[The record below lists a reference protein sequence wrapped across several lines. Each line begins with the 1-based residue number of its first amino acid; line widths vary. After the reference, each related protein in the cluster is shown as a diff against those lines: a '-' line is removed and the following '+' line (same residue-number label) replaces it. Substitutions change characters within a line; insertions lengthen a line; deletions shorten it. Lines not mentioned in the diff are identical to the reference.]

1 MDKPMSGIYR
11 KQFAS
16 RYEHIREQQI
26 LEYLGQRQGPVP
38 PVVLS
43 HSEEGYLDMRH
54 GGTNLQQWLS
64 ADKPSARTALQ
75 VLACA
80 LSALIKTAQLDVWHI
95 DIALRNFVVQ
105 DHPPQKTIWLIDF
118 GNAICP
124 HFALQ
129 KPLWML
135 PHSEQHPNLQE
146 ALIQDWQDFY
156 KRHNLPQPPD
166 WHTPFDVSKQVYD
179 NDWTHGLN
187 VESLPLKWCITAHG
201 TGKILLEAAS
211 LIPECQQELQRK
223 FVGLLNLQNES
234 HAQVK
239 MQTCLDDLQKA
250 SATRSHIEESPT
262 PRPRIASQATDHQ
275 RFSTSTA
282 SQPAVLQPSISHQT
296 TPVQPILI
304 DTRKSTLVAGW
315 WLNGLSVGLIALGW
329 WILDVGYTAQSQ
341 AISWLT
347 VVVASAAMVSFLIVL
362 LGCLWNVHKTRWWVW
377 SLWLQTAGQWI
388 LAFELWIFGMP
399 MSSMWAMVLAP
410 ATVMVALMFTERHHT
425 RRAMVTDSHGP

>member
-80 LSALIKTAQLDVWHI
+80 LSALIKTAHLDVWHI

-105 DHPPQKTIWLIDF
+105 DKPPQKTIWLIDF

-135 PHSEQHPNLQE
+135 PHSGQHPDLQE

-156 KRHNLPQPPD
+156 KRNNLSQPPD
-166 WHTPFDVSKQVYD
+166 WHAPFDVSKQVYD
-179 NDWTHGLN
+179 NDWTSGLY
-187 VESLPLKWCITAHG
+187 VESLPMRWCITAHG
-201 TGKILLEAAS
+201 TGKMLLEAAS
-211 LIPECQQELQRK
+211 LIPECPQDLQRK

-234 HAQVK
+234 HAQVQ
-239 MQTCLDDLQKA
+239 MQTCLDELQRE
-250 SATRSHIEESPT
+250 SAPRSHFEESPT

-275 RFSTSTA
+275 RFGTSTA
-282 SQPAVLQPSISHQT
+282 TQPAVLRPSTSFPT
-296 TPVQPILI
+296 TPLHPTLM
-304 DTRKSTLVAGW
+304 DTHQSTLITRR
-315 WLNGLSVGLIALGW
+315 WLYGVSLVLIALGW
-329 WILDVGYTAQSQ
+329 WILDVGYTAQGQ

-347 VVVASAAMVSFLIVL
+347 VGVASTAMVSFLIGL
-362 LGCLWNVHKTRWWVW
+362 LGCLRSAHKTRWWVW
-377 SLWLQTAGQWI
+377 SLWLQTAGQWV
-388 LAFELWIFGMP
+388 LAFELWVFGMP
-399 MSSMWAMVLAP
+399 MSSMWAMILAP
-410 ATVMVALMFTERHHT
+410 AV
-425 RRAMVTDSHGP
+425 AMVTLIFSERRHTRSAVFTDSHEP